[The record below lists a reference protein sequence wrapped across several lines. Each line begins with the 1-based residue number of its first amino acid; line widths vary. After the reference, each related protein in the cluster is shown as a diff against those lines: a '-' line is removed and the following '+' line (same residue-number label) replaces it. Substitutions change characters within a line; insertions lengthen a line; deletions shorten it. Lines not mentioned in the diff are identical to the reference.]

1 MGIRR
6 RRVTPRSVNKSEKRR
21 ALVRAIN
28 LSAKTRS
35 RKLGADQRVAGGST
49 LPLPAVTTLV
59 GLFRASGKSSHL
71 KPQFA
76 QQTALKLRLLCPD
89 NPFGERRRFRDG
101 HAWPWCAAAT
111 AHWHVRALQAAGDRI
126 NAGHDRTGR
135 WRAVHGAP
143 LEGAPRVVYT
153 ASLEVIEDES
163 QDSLRVDINTADI
176 EELDELPEVGPSTA
190 ESIIQ
195 YRQANGQFSSV
206 DELEEIPGIG
216 PETLEKIAPF
226 ATV

>member
-1 MGIRR
+1 MI
-6 RRVTPRSVNKSEKRR
+6 VSM
-21 ALVRAIN
+21 LVMIV
-28 LSAKTRS
+28 L
-35 RKLGADQRVAGGST
+35 AGGA
-49 LPLPAVTTLV
+49 LY
-59 GLFRASGKSSHL
+59 
-71 KPQFA
+71 
-76 QQTALKLRLLCPD
+76 TARLS
-89 NPFGERRRFRDG
+89 
-101 HAWPWCAAAT
+101 
-111 AHWHVRALQAAGDRI
+111 
-126 NAGHDRTGR
+126 
-135 WRAVHGAP
+135 
-143 LEGAPRVVYT
+143 EGAPKVVYT

-195 YRQANGQFSSV
+195 YRQTNGQFSSV

>member
-1 MGIRR
+1 MI
-6 RRVTPRSVNKSEKRR
+6 VST
-21 ALVRAIN
+21 LVMIV
-28 LSAKTRS
+28 L
-35 RKLGADQRVAGGST
+35 AGGA
-49 LPLPAVTTLV
+49 LY
-59 GLFRASGKSSHL
+59 
-71 KPQFA
+71 
-76 QQTALKLRLLCPD
+76 TARLS
-89 NPFGERRRFRDG
+89 
-101 HAWPWCAAAT
+101 
-111 AHWHVRALQAAGDRI
+111 
-126 NAGHDRTGR
+126 
-135 WRAVHGAP
+135 
-143 LEGAPRVVYT
+143 EGTPRVVYT

-195 YRQANGQFSSV
+195 YRQTNGQFSSV